1 MAMAEKANI
10 VSPTDEREAQAL
22 NQKGLQQY
30 RRWEI
35 EEAIES
41 FEKATKLVPSN
52 SDYHL
57 NLARALARFGNYD
70 RALKALGEF
79 VRYESDVRL
88 VDRFEMLFANAMDE
102 VETLITGKMTKR
114 GLPLDEIGAAIQMWL
129 EYRIA
134 IGRRPLSIRKP
145 QAWAAALDYTVRKV
159 NFHHDVVLE
168 ELSEIYGVSESS
180 IRSHHNDLVEA
191 LDIMPCDYRYFRGK
205 DNPLDKLVEAA
216 AMLEELERRFREP

>member
-1 MAMAEKANI
+1 MAKKAGI

-22 NQKGLQQY
+22 NEKGLQQY
-30 RRWEI
+30 QRWEI

-41 FEKATKLVPSN
+41 FEKAAKLMPTN
-52 SDYHL
+52 PDYHL

-70 RALKALGEF
+70 RALRALAEF

-102 VETLITGKMTKR
+102 VETLITEKMTGR
-114 GLPLDEIGAAIQMWL
+114 DLPLDEIGAAIQMWL

-134 IGRRPLSIRKP
+134 IGRRPLSIRNP
-145 QAWAAALDYTVRKV
+145 QSWAAALDYTVHKI
-159 NFHHDVVLE
+159 NFRDVVLS
-168 ELSEIYGVSESS
+168 ELSNVYGVKESL
-180 IRSHHNDLVEA
+180 IRGHHNDLVET
-191 LDIMPCDYRYFRGK
+191 LDIMPCDYRYFRDK

>member
-1 MAMAEKANI
+1 MTEKADV
-10 VSPTDEREAQAL
+10 VSPIDEREAQAL
-22 NQKGLQQY
+22 NEKGLQQY

-41 FEKATKLVPSN
+41 FEKATKLVPTH

-79 VRYESDVRL
+79 IRYESDVRL
-88 VDRFEMLFANAMDE
+88 VDRFDVLFTSAMDE
-102 VETLITGKMTKR
+102 VETLITEKMTQK
-114 GLPLDEIGAAIQMWL
+114 GVPLDEIGAAIQMWL

-134 IGRRPLSIRKP
+134 LGRRPLSIRKP
-145 QAWAAALDYTVRKV
+145 QAWAAALDYTIHKV
-159 NFHHDVVLE
+159 NFRDVVLK
-168 ELSEIYGVSESS
+168 ELSDIYGASESS
-180 IRSHHNDLVEA
+180 IRSHHRDLVET

-205 DNPLDKLVEAA
+205 SNPLDKLVEAA

>member
-1 MAMAEKANI
+1 MAEKANI

-22 NQKGLQQY
+22 NEKGLQQY
-30 RRWEI
+30 QRWEI

-41 FEKATKLVPSN
+41 FEKATKLVPTN
-52 SDYHL
+52 PDYHL

-88 VDRFEMLFANAMDE
+88 VDRFEMLFAKAMDE
-102 VETLITGKMTKR
+102 VETLITEKMTKK
-114 GLPLDEIGAAIQMWL
+114 GIPLDEIGAAIQMWL

-134 IGRRPLSIRKP
+134 LGRRPLSIRKP
-145 QAWAAALDYTVRKV
+145 QSWAAALDYTVRKV
-159 NFHHDVVLE
+159 NFRDAILK
-168 ELSEIYGVSESS
+168 ELIKIYDVSESS
-180 IRSHHNDLVEA
+180 IRNHHKDFVET

-205 DNPLDKLVEAA
+205 NNPLDKLVEAA
-216 AMLEELERRFREP
+216 TMLEELERRFREP